1 MRVGMWKG
9 KGVGNDG
16 LKMRVHWGTMVPW
29 ATERTIGNRLLIGL
43 SAGADCGA
51 QCAWV
56 TIS

>member
-1 MRVGMWKG
+1 MGMGKG

-16 LKMRVHWGTMVPW
+16 LEMRVHWGTMVPW
-29 ATERTIGNRLLIGL
+29 AMERTIGNRLLIGL